1 MVEWA
6 TEAPCMEAWEA
17 MEAIIEWVCMG
28 SNRIKENSS
37 LPIQTHPTSL
47 T

>member
-28 SNRIKENSS
+28 RIKENSS